1 MGVNLRHL
9 LIFITLSGELT
20 RGYECL
26 RILSTFLLHE
36 MTELQRVEQ
45 LRMSLQLRTAIG
57 RTGDEHAC
65 NRTGAVQTKGLRD
78 KTVDLVSDLK
88 ISTDGR

>member
-9 LIFITLSGELT
+9 LIFITLSGELR
-20 RGYECL
+20 RGYESL
-26 RILSTFLLHE
+26 QILSALLLHE
-36 MTELQRVEQ
+36 MTELQRIEQ

-57 RTGDEHAC
+57 RTGDKHAC
-65 NRTGAVQTKGLRD
+65 NRPGVVQTKGLLD